1 MSVLA
6 PGAKT
11 EFHVESQTTRP
22 MSMRSAMV
30 LWLASSA
37 LLWIG
42 VVEALRAM
50 I

>member
-11 EFHVESQTTRP
+11 DFHVDRQTARP

-42 VVEALRAM
+42 VIEALRTL